1 MIAGK
6 SRLDFGCFSAR
17 WSGSLS
23 KEEGGGLFD
32 KLEAQST
39 LQKTMTYL
47 ERSIEMVYN
56 EISSPEIDNET
67 KAKRMY
73 LLTQL
78 ITALIKLK
86 QASGREA
93 EPDERLVD
101 MMNKVPLTVVRGVE
115 RETGLRF
122 RARRTERRRVK

>member
-1 MIAGK
+1 M
-6 SRLDFGCFSAR
+6 
-17 WSGSLS
+17 
-23 KEEGGGLFD
+23 
-32 KLEAQST
+32 EAQST

-78 ITALIKLK
+78 ITALIKLRE
-86 QASGREA
+86 ASGREA

-122 RARRTERRRVK
+122 RARRTGRRRVK

>member
-1 MIAGK
+1 M
-6 SRLDFGCFSAR
+6 
-17 WSGSLS
+17 
-23 KEEGGGLFD
+23 
-32 KLEAQST
+32 EAQST

-101 MMNKVPLTVVRGVE
+101 MMNKVPLMVVRGVE

-122 RARRTERRRVK
+122 RARRTERQRAK

>member
-1 MIAGK
+1 M
-6 SRLDFGCFSAR
+6 
-17 WSGSLS
+17 
-23 KEEGGGLFD
+23 
-32 KLEAQST
+32 EAQST

-78 ITALIKLK
+78 ITALIKLRE
-86 QASGREA
+86 ASGREA

-122 RARRTERRRVK
+122 RVRRTGRRRVK